1 MIGLASQY
9 ATVYGSSKGTG
20 TIIQQAIFICI
31 GIVVY
36 VFLSVFD
43 YRRFRPF
50 GPILYVLSIILL
62 VAVLFFGKTIHSTT
76 GWFRIG
82 SIGFQP
88 IEFVKVFW
96 ILVAGWFLLSRGQ
109 RMDSWKTVGM
119 FGLLLLP
126 IVVLTMV
133 QPDLGSTLVVL
144 AVTFGLLLATNIRR
158 RQVFAIMLIALVIF
172 IIAWTSFLKP
182 YQKDRI
188 LVLIDPGRDPL
199 GQGYNVSQS
208 IIAIGSGGWFG
219 RGLGFGPQSQLNY
232 IPAQQTDFIFAVIA
246 EELGFVGSFILLT
259 LYGVMLFR
267 CVRIAMQSR
276 ESFGTIVSFGVML
289 LLFFHVLEN
298 VGMTL
303 GIFPVAG
310 IPLPFISYGGSSLV
324 AFIGGLGIVQ
334 NVAVNSRES
343 YGVHRS

>member
-9 ATVYGSSKGTG
+9 ATVYGSTKGTS
-20 TIIQQAIFICI
+20 TIVQQGIFICI

-36 VFLSVFD
+36 VVASMVD

-50 GPILYVLSIILL
+50 GPILYGTAILL
-62 VAVLFFGKTIHSTT
+62 LIAVLFFGKTINSTT
-76 GWFRIG
+76 GWFRFG
-82 SIGFQP
+82 TLGFQP
-88 IEFVKVFW
+88 IELVKVFW
-96 ILVAGWFLLSRGQ
+96 ILIAGWFLLSRGQ
-109 RMDSWKTVGM
+109 HMDSWKTVGF

-126 IVVLTMV
+126 IVALTMA

-144 AVTFGLLLATNIRR
+144 AVTFGLLLVTNIRR
-158 RQVFAIMLIALVIF
+158 KQVLF
-172 IIAWTSFLKP
+172 IIVIAVLIFVLAWTSFLKP

-208 IIAIGSGGWFG
+208 IIAIGSGGWLG

-246 EELGFVGSFILLT
+246 EELGFVGSFVLLS

-267 CVRIAMQSR
+267 CVKIAMMSR

-298 VGMTL
+298 IGMTL
-303 GIFPVAG
+303 GLFPVAG
-310 IPLPFISYGGSSLV
+310 IPLPFISYGGSSLI
-324 AFIGGLGIVQ
+324 AFIGALGIVQ
-334 NVAVNSRES
+334 NIAVNAKQS
-343 YGVHRS
+343 YGAHRS